1 MTILKVQDPFF
12 TSTRNCQIHVKC
24 YTDDN
29 KPVNSG
35 KIQCRFN
42 KYYLATNWVKNGEAE
57 LNFQLP
63 EDVTEGIHTLM
74 FIYGGSTQAEYAI
87 KSNVLLFNTKLN
99 QKLDIDF
106 VMDDYMVDR
115 NEKITLA
122 VNADTRV
129 KRLNPNEFTILDTKS
144 KSKKPLLDEN
154 GLHSG
159 LNKYIIWNKTKT
171 TKTCKFKI
179 ELLFTENNSFEVGL
193 GQFNSSGEFI
203 IKAEHSIN
211 KNNVSRVNIKNK
223 QNVVGLIPSVNDI
236 VRYEFEIINNN
247 CTLRIIENEKTNEY
261 SNLGKLDNGCM
272 FFIRKWTDGE
282 IIIKN
287 ILYQDNN
294 HEIIFNS
301 DESDGI
307 NMDVHGKSVIK
318 FNGKSLAHPPI
329 VDGKSEYEF
338 VVNMVTNAHP
348 ILWILNTN
356 YGLYATSCVI
366 NFKPGKSYLSTE
378 YFENKGMTDKIRKIL
393 KE

>member
-1 MTILKVQDPFF
+1 M
-12 TSTRNCQIHVKC
+12 KC

-35 KIQCRFN
+35 KMQCRFN
-42 KYYLATNWVKNGEAE
+42 RYYLATNWVKNGEVD
-57 LNFQLP
+57 LNFKLP
-63 EDVTEGIHTLM
+63 EDVSEGIHTLM
-74 FIYGGSTQAEYAI
+74 FIYGGSTQAEYTT

-106 VMDDYMVDR
+106 VMDDYTVDR
-115 NEKITLA
+115 NEKITLV
-122 VNADTRV
+122 VNSNTHV
-129 KRLNPNEFTILDTKS
+129 KRLNPDEFTIINTKS

-159 LNKYIIWNKTKT
+159 LYKYVIWNKIKT
-171 TKTCKFKI
+171 TETCKFTVD
-179 ELLFTENNSFEVGL
+179 LLFTENNAFEVGL
-193 GQFNSSGEFI
+193 GYFDSSNKFTVNL
-203 IKAEHSIN
+203 EHTID

-223 QNVVGLIPSVNDI
+223 QNVTEVIPPVDDI

-247 CTLRIIENEKTNEY
+247 CTLRIIVNEKTKEY
-261 SNLGKLDNGCM
+261 SNLIRLNNRCM
-272 FFIRKWTDGE
+272 FFIRKWTGGE
-282 IIIKN
+282 IIVKN

-301 DESDGI
+301 DENEGI
-307 NMDVHGKSVIK
+307 DLDIFGKSVIK
-318 FNGKSLAHPPI
+318 FDGKSMAHPPI
-329 VDGKSEYEF
+329 IDGKSEYEF
-338 VVNMVTNAHP
+338 VVSMVTNAHP

-366 NFKPGKSYLSTE
+366 NFKPGRSYLSTE
-378 YFENKGMTDKIRKIL
+378 YFENNGMTDKIRKIL